1 MPGQTKAKSSGHRGP
16 ARRGSSRSDSA
27 RSTRPA
33 TTSTKKPGSEARAVG
48 ILHRPNSPLAV
59 KKSGEVAR
67 WLMDR
72 GHTVYAAPGQN
83 ISREVPNLDA
93 KKMAQLDLMLVLGG
107 DGTYLGAVRLI
118 GDRSIPVFGVNM
130 GSLGFLTDTRVEDLF
145 PRLQAALED
154 RLQPQMRSLLSI
166 EVRRGRTR
174 LFQKIALNDAVVERG
189 SITHLINIDLLSESH
204 LVGSIKADALVIAT
218 PTGSTAYNL
227 AAGGPILHP
236 EARSI
241 VVTPVC
247 PHALTSRPL
256 IFPDHQ
262 ALRLKVQKS
271 HDKAI
276 LTVDGVRCGELTERD
291 EVLITRHAVDH
302 VALRDPDFNFFSLL
316 REKLKF
322 GERA

>member
-1 MPGQTKAKSSGHRGP
+1 MRASAKSQQ
-16 ARRGSSRSDSA
+16 
-27 RSTRPA
+27 STRSKS
-33 TTSTKKPGSEARAVG
+33 TRSSSTRSSSTKDEPRSVG

-59 KKSGEVAR
+59 KKAAEVAR
-67 WLMDR
+67 WLTDR
-72 GHTVYAAPGQN
+72 GHRVFAAPGQK
-83 ISREVPNLDA
+83 IARDAPSLDT
-93 KKMAQLDLMLVLGG
+93 KKLAQLDLMLVLGG

-154 RLQPQMRSLLSI
+154 RLQPQMRSLLSV

-174 LFQKIALNDAVVERG
+174 LSHQIALNDAVVERG
-189 SITHLINIDLLSESH
+189 SITHLINIDLHSENH

-236 EARSI
+236 EARSF

-262 ALRLKVQKS
+262 SLRLKVQKS
-271 HDKAI
+271 HHKAI
-276 LTVDGVRCGELTERD
+276 LTVDGVRCGELTDRD
-291 EVLITRHAVDH
+291 EVCITRHAVDH